1 MILTT
6 LLLHYKCVHN
16 CICDSDCDIFFRK
29 IVCRIMKRA
38 SISALPA
45 MPFQHHRSYYLLLYI
60 EILVFAVIMIV
71 GKD

>member
-1 MILTT
+1 MISTI

-16 CICDSDCDIFFRK
+16 CIYDSDCDIFFRK

-45 MPFQHHRSYYLLLYI
+45 MPFQHHRNYHLLLYI
-60 EILVFAVIMIV
+60 EILLFTVIMIV
-71 GKD
+71 GED

>member
-16 CICDSDCDIFFRK
+16 CICDSDCDIFFPK
-29 IVCRIMKRA
+29 NCCRIMKRA

-45 MPFQHHRSYYLLLYI
+45 MPFQHHRNYHLLLHI
-60 EILVFAVIMIV
+60 EILVLYIMIV
-71 GKD
+71 GED